1 MGGLKDEPSVL
12 NTLMVAGC
20 CGFTL
25 SLRCMDGFLY
35 LEIGG
40 CNLVP
45 VMWNWALVEGLP
57 DPPSAGSQISL
68 NLTEFVVKCTTTS
81 TPTTSN

>member
-35 LEIGG
+35 LEIGA
-40 CNLVP
+40 
-45 VMWNWALVEGLP
+45 W
-57 DPPSAGSQISL
+57 
-68 NLTEFVVKCTTTS
+68 F
-81 TPTTSN
+81 

>member
-1 MGGLKDEPSVL
+1 
-12 NTLMVAGC
+12 
-20 CGFTL
+20 
-25 SLRCMDGFLY
+25 MDGFLY

-57 DPPSAGSQISL
+57 DPPSAGRKGPGGDVGGQL
-68 NLTEFVVKCTTTS
+68 QPPREYGMPVALCHCHVPFHVCFKTLQ
-81 TPTTSN
+81 PQHLH